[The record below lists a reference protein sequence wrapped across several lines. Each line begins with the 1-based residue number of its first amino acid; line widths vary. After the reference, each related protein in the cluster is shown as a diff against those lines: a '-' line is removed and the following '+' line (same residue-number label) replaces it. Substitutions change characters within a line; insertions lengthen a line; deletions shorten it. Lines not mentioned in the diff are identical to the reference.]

1 MLIFPDAFIKSK
13 SVPVSK
19 KGDSSLLNNY
29 RPISILPAIS
39 KIFER
44 VIYNQLYEYFNSN
57 NLLTEEQ
64 YGSIFL
70 KIYFIY
76 VYCYYYSS
84 SCISL
89 YYVRRV
95 SRGGPRGL
103 CRPPPPLEI
112 EK

>member
-13 SVPVSK
+13 SVPVFK

-29 RPISILPAIS
+29 RPISILATIS
-39 KIFER
+39 KIFES

-70 KIYFIY
+70 KFISY
-76 VYCYYYSS
+76 MFIVIIILLVASL
-84 SCISL
+84 CIML
-89 YYVRRV
+89 
-95 SRGGPRGL
+95 
-103 CRPPPPLEI
+103 
-112 EK
+112 KF